1 MNKEIDLMALMALPR
16 KERRRL
22 AKLNGIARIAGSN
35 TPYVNEA
42 KRKRKA
48 EAQSR

>member
-1 MNKEIDLMALMALPR
+1 MSDLMQIMGMNR

-22 AKLNGIARIAGSN
+22 AKLNGVARIRGSN
-35 TPYVNEA
+35 VPYVNEE

-48 EAQSR
+48 LAAAK